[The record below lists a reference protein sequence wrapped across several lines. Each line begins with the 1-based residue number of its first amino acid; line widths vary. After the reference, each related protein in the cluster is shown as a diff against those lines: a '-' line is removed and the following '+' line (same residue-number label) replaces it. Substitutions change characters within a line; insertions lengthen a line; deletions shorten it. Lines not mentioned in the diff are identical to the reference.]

1 MKCNKRIKQ
10 KGLTLI
16 ELAITIAIL
25 SIAFLGILSIFK
37 FSVNYSTDPIVI
49 KQTILISES
58 IMEEIMSKPFNKP
71 EDGFSGPY
79 NSSNRHKFDAVLDY
93 KGLEINGMTTAN
105 GVSIPDLEK
114 YKVKISIE
122 NKQLGD
128 IALENSLLITVNVDA
143 PNSNF
148 VLKGYKINEE

>member
-1 MKCNKRIKQ
+1 MMNSKKNVNKTQ

-37 FSVNYSTDPIVI
+37 FSVKYSADPIVI

-71 EDGFSGPY
+71 EEGFPGPF
-79 NSSNRHKFDAVLDY
+79 NNANRHKFDAVLDY
-93 KGLEINGMTTAN
+93 NGLEINGIN
-105 GVSIPDLEK
+105 IPNLEQ
-114 YKVKISIE
+114 YKVKVSIE

-128 IALENSLLITVNVDA
+128 ISSENSLLVTVNVEA
-143 PNSNF
+143 PNNNF
-148 VLKGYKINEE
+148 ILKGYKINEE